1 MCITTAFSRVVF
13 GNDAQFYD
21 SSANLGFALST
32 ASNGSS
38 TDLLFQI
45 SAPQSAGWG
54 AVGIGDK
61 MDGALMFIMY
71 PSTHEDRMWSSLPKF
86 LNIN

>member
-1 MCITTAFSRVVF
+1 MCINAAFARVAF

-38 TDLLFQI
+38 TELLFEI

-71 PSTHEDRMWSSLPKF
+71 PSTHDDRM
-86 LNIN
+86 

>member
-1 MCITTAFSRVVF
+1 MCITAAFSRIISS
-13 GNDAQFYD
+13 NDAQFYD
-21 SSANLGFALST
+21 TSANLSFALST
-32 ASNGSS
+32 ASNRSS

-54 AVGIGDK
+54 AVGIGEQ

-71 PSTHEDRMWSSLPKF
+71 PSTHEDRMW
-86 LNIN
+86 